1 MILSLL
7 AFKVSGIGVLPIL
20 LVIVSA
26 IFLWGMLVYNSLKN
40 RKSNTDAY
48 LQNVGKLAFQRVQLL
63 TQLGQLLKTDF
74 LTDAEGYNETRLQTE
89 TQRIDE
95 TIASLLQQNNPEVQ
109 SLQTRLSQNAA
120 QLVQSQR
127 KFRAARKNYNEL
139 CEQMPYRLIASTFA
153 FKPLAA

>member
-40 RKSNTDAY
+40 RKSNTDTY

-63 TQLGQLLKTDF
+63 TDLGQLLKTDF

-109 SLQTRLSQNAA
+109 TLQTRLSQNAA

-153 FKPLAA
+153 FKPLAV